1 MADLP
6 FGTHRNL
13 IEAVSGQQH
22 MSLTLIRNYLNFIQ
36 KVKQSSK
43 QVMKQLYNVAKSDVR
58 TTTGCNLR
66 NILLLTDLSSIDDLK
81 PSTVGKIKYKE
92 IMDEDKW
99 RIPLIKEVMD
109 MKSGN
114 TSPPEGW
121 TLEEMAEIL
130 DFACTE

>member
-1 MADLP
+1 
-6 FGTHRNL
+6 
-13 IEAVSGQQH
+13 

-58 TTTGCNLR
+58 TTNGCNMR

-92 IMDEDKW
+92 IMGDDKW

-130 DFACTE
+130 DFACT

>member
-1 MADLP
+1 
-6 FGTHRNL
+6 
-13 IEAVSGQQH
+13 
-22 MSLTLIRNYLNFIQ
+22 
-36 KVKQSSK
+36 
-43 QVMKQLYNVAKSDVR
+43 
-58 TTTGCNLR
+58 
-66 NILLLTDLSSIDDLK
+66 
-81 PSTVGKIKYKE
+81 
-92 IMDEDKW
+92 MDEDNW